1 MTADS
6 SRASDGV
13 GPVPVDLIKSS
24 APYLLTLAAR
34 LQAAIYANRTAAC
47 EVSPAG
53 TYILYELSR
62 TEPLTSKALSQQL
75 SLGPAAI
82 GQTLTRLERDGL
94 ITRDRAAADR
104 RWVEIRLTPRGRAI
118 VPPLNDASMA
128 LIREIR
134 TVLGVAGE
142 RRFVGDLETLIGH
155 FSREAE
161 DEGALH
167 RARATART
175 GTEA

>member
-1 MTADS
+1 MTADT
-6 SRASDGV
+6 SRTSHEAE
-13 GPVPVDLIKSS
+13 PATVDLIKSS
-24 APYLLTLAAR
+24 APYLLTLTAR

-62 TEPLTSKALSQQL
+62 AEPLTPKALSKQL

-94 ITRDRAAADR
+94 ITRDRAEADR

-142 RRFVGDLETLIGH
+142 RRFIDDLGKLIEH
-155 FSREAE
+155 FGREAE